1 MCKLSEKSTGENVVS
16 TWVLRIAYDL
26 NGRGDRRTVILRLP
40 AVQTDRGHV
49 FSVGR
54 DHVQKIDDAMHALR
68 PAQCVP

>member
-1 MCKLSEKSTGENVVS
+1 MVRGSSS
-16 TWVLRIAYDL
+16 IAYDL

-54 DHVQKIDDAMHALR
+54 DHVQKIDDAMHAQR
-68 PAQCVP
+68 PAQCVR